1 MKNIKYSKF
10 LWAFIIVFLIVGC
23 GGSDEK
29 TTEDRGIEENSFQGG
44 ATPNIGTEGNGSQ
57 SGATPNIGTEG
68 NSSQSGAT
76 PNIGTEGNSSQSG
89 ATPNIGTEGNSSQG
103 GATPN
108 IGTEGNSSQSGAT
121 QNTES
126 EESPSASVS
135 NGEQTLHGNW
145 INIESGVSE
154 KIDKNY
160 TYPIKRLGD
169 NFIEVTKENSEKHIL
184 LRDGSP
190 DGVVR
195 GQLYS
200 DIEHLQK
207 FDMKRGEEITI
218 YKPILKKSKKY
229 KVVIDDGFNQQ
240 SKIVSANGN
249 FSFSGVTTGTLTKI
263 SIIDIE
269 EVLES
274 DPITEDSN
282 NSIENV
288 NVVEEIEHNQT
299 VFETEMPIV
308 DEDTDL
314 GNFPIPDEETKYN
327 FKTTNVIDTQD
338 KDDRYMYESRTFKG
352 KLTFVNSG
360 TEMATALNYEIKTD
374 DPYVEELTHEV
385 VMGSVE
391 ANASVDISFK
401 VTFRRLDKIAHRV
414 KLDFLIRDVNRKEW
428 LDHVY
433 LDVYQTPV
441 MVNLKTKT
449 SNLKGYFIT
458 PEHEI
463 ISMDTKN
470 IKVKIPSRPDAS
482 YYFLVVSPKNIGA
495 ETAYSMGID
504 VNSSDFDDFHDTS
517 AFEPNNLE
525 ESATKLEVG
534 DSIKS
539 FIHKG
544 DIDFYTIDFKQNT
557 SYEPPRLPFN

>member
-1 MKNIKYSKF
+1 MKNRNF
-10 LWAFIIVFLIVGC
+10 LWAFIVVFLMVGC
-23 GGSDEK
+23 SSSDEK
-29 TTEDRGIEENSFQGG
+29 SLTGTNSFIDVGR
-44 ATPNIGTEGNGSQ
+44 GN
-57 SGATPNIGTEG
+57 EG
-68 NSSQSGAT
+68 NSSQSET
-76 PNIGTEGNSSQSG
+76 VENTNSEGNSSQSETVESTSSG
-89 ATPNIGTEGNSSQG
+89 GNSSSSETAESTSSG
-103 GATPN
+103 GN
-108 IGTEGNSSQSGAT
+108 NSSSETA
-121 QNTES
+121 ES
-126 EESPSASVS
+126 TSSVETGSFSSFRIQKTFES
-135 NGEQTLHGNW
+135 NW
-145 INIESGVSE
+145 IDIESGVSE
-154 KIDKNY
+154 KIDKKY
-160 TYPIKRLGD
+160 TYSIKRLGD
-169 NFIEVTKENSEKHIL
+169 NFIEVTKENNEKHIL

-190 DGVVR
+190 NGVVR

-200 DIEHLQK
+200 DIEHIQK
-207 FDMKRGEEITI
+207 FDVKRGQNVTL
-218 YKPILKKSKKY
+218 YKAVLKKSNVKKY
-229 KVVIDDGFNQQ
+229 KVVIDDGFNRQ
-240 SKIVSANGN
+240 SQMVSVNGT
-249 FSFSGVTTGTLTKI
+249 FSFSGVTTGGKSKI

-274 DPITEDSN
+274 EPEE
-282 NSIENV
+282 NSNV
-288 NVVEEIEHNQT
+288 NNIEENNNVNNREERNQT
-299 VFETEMPIV
+299 IFETEMPIV

-314 GNFPIPDEETKYN
+314 GNFQIPDKNTKYN

-338 KDDRYMYESRTFKG
+338 KDDRYMYESRTFTG

-360 TEMATALNYEIKTD
+360 AEMATALNYEITTD
-374 DPYVEELTHEV
+374 DAYVKELTHDV

-391 ANASVDISFK
+391 ANASVEIPFE

-414 KLDFLIRDVNRKEW
+414 KLDFMIRDFNGKEW

-433 LDVYQTPV
+433 LDVYQTPI

-463 ISMDTKN
+463 IAMETQD
-470 IKVKIPSRPDAS
+470 IKVRIPSRPDAS
-482 YYFLVVSPKNIGA
+482 YYFLVVSPKDIGA

-504 VNSSDFDDFHDTS
+504 VNSSEFDDFHDTS

-525 ESATKLEVG
+525 ENATKLEVG

-544 DIDFYTIDFKQNT
+544 DIDFFTIDFKKNI

>member
-10 LWAFIIVFLIVGC
+10 LWAFMVVLLMVGC
-23 GGSDEK
+23 SSSSDKKSTSDREDGK
-29 TTEDRGIEENSFQGG
+29 TPTLTTNSEHSSEDGKIPTSTTTNSEHSSEDGKTPTSTTTNSENSSEGG
-44 ATPNIGTEGNGSQ
+44 KTPTSTTTNSEHSSEGGKIP
-57 SGATPNIGTEG
+57 TPTTTNSG
-68 NSSQSGAT
+68 NSSFSKPKT
-76 PNIGTEGNSSQSG
+76 FYS
-89 ATPNIGTEGNSSQG
+89 
-103 GATPN
+103 
-108 IGTEGNSSQSGAT
+108 
-121 QNTES
+121 
-126 EESPSASVS
+126 
-135 NGEQTLHGNW
+135 NW
-145 INIESGVSE
+145 IDIESGTSE
-154 KIDKNY
+154 KIDKD
-160 TYPIKRLGD
+160 YPYFIKRLGD

-190 DGVVR
+190 NGVVR

-200 DIEHLQK
+200 DIEHVQK
-207 FDMKRGEEITI
+207 LDVREGKYITL
-218 YKPILKKSKKY
+218 YRPILKKTNTKKY
-229 KVVIDDGFNQQ
+229 KVVLDDGFNRQ
-240 SKIVSANGN
+240 SQMVSENGK
-249 FSFSGVTTGTLTKI
+249 FSFSGVTTGSKSKI

-274 DPITEDSN
+274 EPEENIDTN
-282 NSIENV
+282 NSEDTNASIKEN
-288 NVVEEIEHNQT
+288 NQT
-299 VFETEMPIV
+299 IFETEMPIV

-314 GNFPIPDEETKYN
+314 GNFQIPDKSTKYN
-327 FKTTNVIDTQD
+327 FKTTNIIDTQD
-338 KDDRYMYESRTFKG
+338 KDDRYMYESRTFSG

-374 DPYVEELTHEV
+374 DAYVEELTHDV

-391 ANASVDISFK
+391 AGASVEIPFK

-414 KLDFLIRDVNRKEW
+414 KLDFIIRDFNDKEW

-441 MVNLKTKT
+441 MVKLKTKS

-463 ISMDTKN
+463 ISMDTKD
-470 IKVKIPSRPDAS
+470 IKVRIPSRPDAS
-482 YYFLVVSPKNIGA
+482 YYFLVVSPKVIGA

-504 VNSSDFDDFHDTS
+504 VNNSEFDDFHDTS

-525 ESATKLEVG
+525 ESATRLEVG

-539 FIHKG
+539 YIHKG
-544 DIDFYTIDFKQNT
+544 DIDFFTIDFKKNI